1 MSECFRGFYD
11 VLYHILH
18 DHFENWFSTLS
29 GANECDIANGSAG
42 AARVINEIC
51 NQLKLYT

>member
-18 DHFENWFSTLS
+18 DHFENWFSALS
-29 GANECDIANGSAG
+29 SANECDIANGSAG